1 MVKTVNIVICDDEK
15 KMVEDIE
22 EMVREI
28 LPEETVKTCMT
39 GDALLKILETGDTDA
54 VLLDIDMP
62 EKNGLEVAGL
72 MNVAGKKPIL
82 IFVTAHD
89 ELVYDSL
96 KYHPFAFVRK
106 RYLREELSEV
116 LADCVREVRTKEKKF
131 HFRSEGGEVS
141 VLLSDICYFEAEG
154 NYLIVH
160 LQSGTYRL
168 RSTMTAIQN
177 TLEPEGFI
185 RAHKGFLVN
194 QEFVTVMTQEELRL
208 ASGEVVPIGK
218 LYSGTV
224 KEQIL
229 RYMRE

>member
-1 MVKTVNIVICDDEK
+1 MKIVICDDER

-22 EMVREI
+22 KMVRE
-28 LPEETVKTCMT
+28 LMPEETVKTCLS
-39 GDALLKILETGDTDA
+39 GDALLEVLRTEEADA

-62 EKNGLEVAGL
+62 EKSGLEVAGL
-72 MNVAGKKPIL
+72 MNATGKKPIL

-106 RYLREELSEV
+106 RYLREELPEV
-116 LADCVREVRTKEKKF
+116 LADCIREVRTKEKRF
-131 HFRSEGGEVS
+131 HFRAEGGEVS
-141 VLLSDICYFEAEG
+141 VLLSDITYFESEG

-160 LQSGTYRL
+160 LQTGTYRL
-168 RSTMTAIQN
+168 RSTMTAVQN

-194 QEFVTVMTQEELRL
+194 QEFVTVMTQDELRL
-208 ASGEVVPIGK
+208 ASGEVIPIGK
-218 LYSGTV
+218 LYAGTV

>member
-1 MVKTVNIVICDDEK
+1 MKIVICDDER

-22 EMVREI
+22 EIVREL
-28 LPEETVKTCMT
+28 LPEETVKTCLS
-39 GDALLKILETGDTDA
+39 GDALLEILRTEEADA

-62 EKNGLEVAGL
+62 EKNGLELAGL
-72 MNVAGKKPIL
+72 LNVAGKKPIL

-106 RYLREELSEV
+106 KYLREELPEV
-116 LADCVREVRTKEKKF
+116 LADCIREVETKEKRF
-131 HFRSEGGEVS
+131 HFRAEGGQVS

-160 LQSGTYRL
+160 LKNDNFRL
-168 RSTMTAIQN
+168 RSTMAAVQN

-185 RAHKGFLVN
+185 RVHKGFLVN
-194 QEFVTVMTQEELRL
+194 QKFVMVMTQDELRL
-208 ASGEVVPIGK
+208 VSGEAIPIGG
-218 LYSGTV
+218 LYAGTV

>member
-1 MVKTVNIVICDDEK
+1 MKIVICDDER

-22 EMVREI
+22 EIVREV
-28 LPEETVKTCMT
+28 LPEETVKTCLS
-39 GDALLKILETGDTDA
+39 GDALLEILDTEETDA

-62 EKNGLEVAGL
+62 EKSGLEVAGL
-72 MNVAGKKPIL
+72 MNAAGKKPIL

-106 RYLREELSEV
+106 RYLREELPEV
-116 LADCVREVRTKEKKF
+116 LADCIREVRTREKKF

-141 VLLSDICYFEAEG
+141 VLLSDIRYFEAEG

-160 LQSGTYRL
+160 LQNGTYRL
-168 RSTMTAIQN
+168 RSTMTAVQN

-185 RAHKGFLVN
+185 RVHKGFLVN

-208 ASGEVVPIGK
+208 VSGEAIPIGR
-218 LYSGTV
+218 LYAATV

>member
-1 MVKTVNIVICDDEK
+1 MKIVICDDER

-22 EMVREI
+22 EIVREL
-28 LPEETVKTCMT
+28 LPEETVKTCLS
-39 GDALLKILETGDTDA
+39 GDALLEILRTEEADA

-62 EKNGLEVAGL
+62 EKNGLELAGL
-72 MNVAGKKPIL
+72 LNVAGKKPIL

-106 RYLREELSEV
+106 KYLREELPEV
-116 LADCVREVRTKEKKF
+116 LADCIREVETKEKRF
-131 HFRSEGGEVS
+131 HFRAEGGQVS

-160 LQSGTYRL
+160 LKNDTYRL
-168 RSTMTAIQN
+168 RSTMAAVQN
-177 TLEPEGFI
+177 MLEPEGFS
-185 RAHKGFLVN
+185 RVHKGFLVN
-194 QEFVTVMTQEELRL
+194 QKFVMLMTQDELRL
-208 ASGEVVPIGK
+208 VSCEAIPIGG
-218 LYSGTV
+218 LYAGTV

>member
-1 MVKTVNIVICDDEK
+1 MKIVICDDER

-22 EMVREI
+22 KMVRE
-28 LPEETVKTCMT
+28 LMPEETVKTCLS
-39 GDALLKILETGDTDA
+39 GDALLEMLRTEEADA

-62 EKNGLEVAGL
+62 EKSGLEVAGL
-72 MNVAGKKPIL
+72 MNAAGKKPIL

-96 KYHPFAFVRK
+96 KHHPFAFVRK
-106 RYLREELSEV
+106 RYLREELPEV
-116 LADCVREVRTKEKKF
+116 LADCIRELQTKEKRF
-131 HFRSEGGEVS
+131 HFRAEGGEVS
-141 VLLSDICYFEAEG
+141 VLLSDITYFEAEG

-160 LQSGTYRL
+160 LQTGTYRL
-168 RSTMTAIQN
+168 RSTMTAVQN

-194 QEFVTVMTQEELRL
+194 QEFVTVMTQDELRL
-208 ASGEVVPIGK
+208 ASGEVIPIGK
-218 LYSGTV
+218 LYAGTV

>member
-1 MVKTVNIVICDDEK
+1 MKIVICDDER

-22 EMVREI
+22 KMVRE
-28 LPEETVKTCMT
+28 LMPEETVKTCLS
-39 GDALLKILETGDTDA
+39 GDALLEMLRTEEADA

-62 EKNGLEVAGL
+62 EKSGLEVAGL
-72 MNVAGKKPIL
+72 MNATGKKPIL

-116 LADCVREVRTKEKKF
+116 LADCIREVRTKEKRF
-131 HFRSEGGEVS
+131 HFRAEGGEVS
-141 VLLSDICYFEAEG
+141 VLLSDITYFEAEG

-160 LQSGTYRL
+160 LQTGTYRL
-168 RSTMTAIQN
+168 RSTMTAVQN
-177 TLEPEGFI
+177 TLEQEGFI

-194 QEFVTVMTQEELRL
+194 QEFVTVMTQDELRL
-208 ASGEVVPIGK
+208 ASGEVIPIGK
-218 LYSGTV
+218 LYAGTV

>member
-1 MVKTVNIVICDDEK
+1 MKILICDDER
-15 KMVEDIE
+15 KMVADIE
-22 EMVREI
+22 GMVREL
-28 LPEETVKTCMT
+28 LPEETVKTCLT
-39 GDALLKILETGDTDA
+39 GDALLEMLRTEEADA

-62 EKNGLEVAGL
+62 EKSGLEVAGL
-72 MNVAGKKPIL
+72 MNAVGKKPIL

-106 RYLREELSEV
+106 RYLREELPEV
-116 LADCVREVRTKEKKF
+116 LADCIREVRTKEKRF
-131 HFRSEGGEVS
+131 HFRAEGGEVS
-141 VLLSDICYFEAEG
+141 VLLSDIRYFEAEG

-160 LQSGTYRL
+160 LQTGTYRL
-168 RSTMTAIQN
+168 RSTMTAVQN

-208 ASGEVVPIGK
+208 ASGEAIPIGK
-218 LYSGTV
+218 LYAGTV